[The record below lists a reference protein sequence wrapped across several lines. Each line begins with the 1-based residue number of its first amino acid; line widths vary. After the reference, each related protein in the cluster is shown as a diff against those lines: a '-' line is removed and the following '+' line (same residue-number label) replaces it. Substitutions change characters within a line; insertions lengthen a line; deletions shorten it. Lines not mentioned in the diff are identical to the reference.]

1 MTESFMD
8 NYRHENSHE
17 KDKPRTFSHFKRL
30 GRELAMQYLF
40 QGDLNIEVAD
50 SQEFY
55 RLFWQQASES
65 GVFPDNRVFRK
76 GRVYAEKIIEGV
88 KAKQQVIDEL
98 LVKYSEK
105 WDIDR
110 MAVVD
115 RNIMRVAIFEML
127 CCPDIPPVVSI
138 NEALEIAKSF
148 SAEKSST
155 FINGILNGIKDEIAA
170 SSSGLEANS

>member
-1 MTESFMD
+1 MDSFR
-8 NYRHENSHE
+8 NENE
-17 KDKPRTFSHFKRL
+17 KEKPRTFSHFKRL

-40 QGDLNIEVAD
+40 QCDLNNEIAE

-55 RLFWQQASES
+55 QLFWQQAAES

-76 GRVYAEKIIEGV
+76 GRAYAEKIIEGV
-88 KAKQQVIDEL
+88 KSKHSTINEL

-115 RNIMRVAIFEML
+115 RNIMRVAIYEMM
-127 CCPDIPPVVSI
+127 CCPDIPPIVSI
-138 NEALEIAKSF
+138 NEALEIAKNF

-155 FINGILNGIKDEIAA
+155 FINGILNGIKDELA
-170 SSSGLEANS
+170 SSAPAQEAKS